1 MVRSA
6 GPDGGDVR
14 AVAIGSGA
22 ASGAALVDMAVC
34 AAVLR
39 IGDGGKDSFAGEST
53 PSNPGIYKSSGGNRN
68 HRSNSI

>member
-6 GPDGGDVR
+6 GPDGGDGR
-14 AVAIGSGA
+14 AVAIGNGA
-22 ASGAALVDMAVC
+22 ASGAAFVDMAVC

-39 IGDGGKDSFAGEST
+39 VGDGCKDSFAGEST
-53 PSNPGIYKSSGGNRN
+53 PSNPGVYKSSGGNRN